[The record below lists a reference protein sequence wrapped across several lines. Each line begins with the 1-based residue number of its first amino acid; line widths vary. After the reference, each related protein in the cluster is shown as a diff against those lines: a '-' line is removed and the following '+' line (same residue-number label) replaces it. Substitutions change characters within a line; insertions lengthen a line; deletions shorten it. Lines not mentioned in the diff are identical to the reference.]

1 MPLWSLAIALTPQD
15 IAVKPPKPRFEVVSP
30 LALPSIT
37 VDSYNSGY
45 GIGQAMSRAKGAQGR
60 MLWVDGTANLD
71 KVANAEMVRD
81 LVAKIKSVGF
91 NTIVFDVKP
100 ISGQVLYKSKI
111 APKIESW
118 RGKSLPVDFD
128 PLDAM
133 SREAQSQGIELLVSL
148 NAFSEGHSMF
158 KVGPGYD
165 QPLWQ
170 TVIYDPIQVIK
181 TASYEEDGDEWAPVE
196 SKLNEMPKPN
206 TIAVFTDPSKIAPV
220 TKDHFAISIDKN
232 NRLVSVYEMNGKDP
246 ETPKIPAG
254 GGVILVAHGG
264 AIHLLEE
271 HDIPGTLYKFD
282 TGPRFIPISQRP
294 EQQYPLMM
302 NPHHPEVQERALA
315 IIDEIMRNYPVKGI
329 LYDDRLRYGGMNA
342 DFSPLAR
349 NMFEKY
355 VGKKIAWPDDVFK
368 YTLTPTLGRGI
379 QPGPYYD
386 AWLTWRSLQ
395 MKNWVAKVQKKVK
408 SINPQHKFGVYAGS
422 WYGEYASY
430 GTNYGS
436 NELDAGFW
444 FMTKAYRETGFAS
457 NLDMLVTGCYY
468 KVPTI
473 YEAMNQGLGMGRTVE
488 AAGQLSN
495 RVARDQTWVY
505 AGISLDMFK
514 GDPAGLGAVLQAACA
529 STQGV
534 MVFDL
539 SHDITPMWPVFEQA
553 FNTRRPAP
561 HQLPGLLG
569 EVRKMKARY
578 DKMGVK
584 DPPLPILTGSSGVG
598 F

>member
-1 MPLWSLAIALTPQD
+1 MPIWSLAVALTPPD
-15 IAVKPPKPRFEVVSP
+15 IQAKPPRPRFELESP
-30 LALPSIT
+30 LALPAVTIDT
-37 VDSYNSGY
+37 YNSGY
-45 GIGQAMSRAKGAQGR
+45 GLGQAMSRAKGAQGR
-60 MLWVDGTANLD
+60 VLWIDGTANLD
-71 KVANAEMVRD
+71 KVANAQMCRD
-81 LVAKIKSVGF
+81 LVAKIKQVGF

-118 RGKSLPVDFD
+118 RGKNLPLDFD
-128 PLDAM
+128 PLDSM
-133 SREAQSQGIELLVSL
+133 SREAESQGIELLVSL
-148 NAFSEGHSMF
+148 NAFSEGHAMF
-158 KVGPGYD
+158 KVGPGYEK
-165 QPLWQ
+165 PLWQ
-170 TVIYDPIQVIK
+170 TVIYDPIQVVE
-181 TASYEEDGDEWAPVE
+181 TASYEEEGDEWAPIE

-206 TIAVFTDPSKIAPV
+206 SIAVFTDPSKIAEL
-220 TKDHFAISIDKN
+220 TKDHFAISLDKN
-232 NRLVSVYEMNGKDP
+232 LRLVSVYEPTGAK
-246 ETPKIPAG
+246 PALPTG
-254 GGVILVAHGG
+254 GGYILVAHGG
-264 AIHLLEE
+264 AIGLLDE
-271 HDIPGTLYKFD
+271 HDVPGTLYKFD
-282 TGPRFIPISQRP
+282 TGPRFVPISQKP

-302 NPHHPEVQERALA
+302 NPHHPEVQARALA

-329 LYDDRLRYGGMNA
+329 LYDDRLRYGGLNA

-349 NMFEKY
+349 NGFESY
-355 VGKKIAWPDDVFK
+355 IGKQIVWPDDVFK
-368 YTLTPTLGRGI
+368 YTLTPTLTRGI

-386 AWLTWRSLQ
+386 AWLTWRALQ
-395 MKNWVAKVQKKVK
+395 MKNWVARVEKKVK
-408 SINPQHKFGVYAGS
+408 GIDPKLKFGIYAGS

-473 YEAMNQGLGMGRTVE
+473 FEAMNTASPLGRTVE

-505 AGISLDMFK
+505 AGISLDQFK
-514 GDPAGLGAVLQAACA
+514 NDPVGLGHVLQAACA

-539 SHDITPMWPVFEQA
+539 SHDIGPMWPVFEQA
-553 FNTRRPAP
+553 FNTKRPAP
-561 HQLPGLLG
+561 HQIPGLLT

-578 DKMGVK
+578 DKLGVK
-584 DPPLPILTGSSGVG
+584 DPPLPILQGASGVG